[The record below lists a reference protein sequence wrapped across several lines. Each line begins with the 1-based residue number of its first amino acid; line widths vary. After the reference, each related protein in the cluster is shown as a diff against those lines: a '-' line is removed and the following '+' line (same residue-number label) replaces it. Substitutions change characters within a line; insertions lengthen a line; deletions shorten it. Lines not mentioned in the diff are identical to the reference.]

1 MQEDIFKLNYVPYLK
16 KSKKVNL
23 NKIKDKLRKN
33 KFVISLLITIILA
46 TSINVIL
53 MYNFL
58 KLLET
63 LA

>member
-1 MQEDIFKLNYVPYLK
+1 MQEDIFKLNYFPYLK
-16 KSKKVNL
+16 KEKKL
-23 NKIKDKLRKN
+23 NFGKIKDKLSKN

-46 TSINVIL
+46 SSINIIL

>member
-16 KSKKVNL
+16 KSKKINL
-23 NKIKDKLRKN
+23 KKIKDKLPKN
-33 KFVISLLITIILA
+33 KFVVSLLITIILA
-46 TSINVIL
+46 SSINIIL